1 MTQVVVCRLDGARK
15 RKGFNL
21 NELIWEILY
30 KSMIEKMRFG
40 SLFSTLQKTDMGN
53 SV

>member
-15 RKGFNL
+15 GFNP

>member
-1 MTQVVVCRLDGARK
+1 MTQVVVCRLDGA

-40 SLFSTLQKTDMGN
+40 SLFSTLEKTDMGN
-53 SV
+53 SI